1 LKVCTVHKPKG
12 EIMNHTRKNPARS
25 IVALAVSGTLAFG
38 CAGQPTESQEI
49 VDNLLQAGFPANDI
63 QVVGD
68 AVYVGRDAEVTLA
81 ASLEMLETAGTTQ
94 EQYRTT
100 NTLSA
105 SVTKICVDGP
115 GFTGVFSTAL
125 DLAIQNYEELPLTF
139 SMARAPSTGCSFT
152 INAVIDPNMN
162 GGVAGFPSGGLPYS
176 SITIGGQLSQYG
188 VDTIEHVIT
197 HELGH
202 TIGFR
207 HSDYY
212 NRSISCGGG
221 GDEGQAG
228 VGAIHI
234 AGTPTNA
241 VIGGSFMNSCFR
253 ASESGEMTGSDV
265 TALLG
270 MYPRGPTTMSF
281 RTATGHYLVA
291 ENSGG
296 AHMAANRTAIGPWE
310 RFVYSDVNG
319 GELRHNDIIN
329 LRVANGS
336 FMVAENGG
344 GSVVNANRS
353 VAGSFESFRLINL
366 DGWSDFLTGDRV
378 ALQAINGQYV
388 VAEGGGGGADSGSVN
403 ANRSAIGPW
412 ETFVISLQ

>member
-1 LKVCTVHKPKG
+1 
-12 EIMNHTRKNPARS
+12 MNHIRKNPTRS
-25 IVALAVSGTLAFG
+25 IVALAVSGALAFG
-38 CAGQPTESQEI
+38 CSGEQPTDSQEI
-49 VDNLLQAGFPANDI
+49 VDNLLQAGFPADDI
-63 QVVGD
+63 MVVGD
-68 AVYVGRDAEVTLA
+68 AVYVGRDAEVSLA
-81 ASLEMLETAGTTQ
+81 ASREMLKAPAGTTA

-100 NTLSA
+100 NTIAA

-125 DLAIQNYEELPLTF
+125 DQAIQNYEELPLSF

-162 GGVAGFPSGGLPYS
+162 GGVAGFPSGGLPFS
-176 SITIGGQLSQYG
+176 NITIGGQLSQYG

-212 NRSISCGGG
+212 NRAISCGLG

-234 AGTPTNA
+234 PGTPTNA
-241 VIGGSFMNSCFR
+241 VVGGSYMNSCFR
-253 ASESGEMTGSDV
+253 ASETGELTGSDV
-265 TALLG
+265 TALLA
-270 MYPRGPTTMSF
+270 MYPKGPTTMSF
-281 RTATGHYLVA
+281 RTSTGHYLFA
-291 ENSGG
+291 EHGGG
-296 AHMAANRTAIGPWE
+296 AHVGADRTAIGGWE
-310 RFVYSDVNG
+310 RFVYADVNG
-319 GELRHNDIIN
+319 GELVHNDLIQ
-329 LRVANGS
+329 LRASNGS

-344 GSVVNANRS
+344 GAHVAANRA
-353 VAGSFESFRLINL
+353 VGGPWESFRIINL

-378 ALQAINGQYV
+378 ALQAFNGQYV
-388 VAEGGGGGADSGSVN
+388 VAENGGGGNGLGSVN

-412 ETFVISLQ
+412 ETFVLVMQ

>member
-1 LKVCTVHKPKG
+1 
-12 EIMNHTRKNPARS
+12 MNHTRNNLARS
-25 IVALAVSGTLAFG
+25 IIALAVSGTLTFG
-38 CAGQPTESQEI
+38 CTAQPTDSQEI
-49 VDNLLQAGFPANDI
+49 VDNLLQAGFPADDI
-63 QVVGD
+63 LVVGD

-81 ASLEMLETAGTTQ
+81 ASREMLESTSTTQ

-100 NTLSA
+100 NTVST

-162 GGVAGFPSGGLPYS
+162 GGVAGFPSGGYPYA

-212 NRSISCGGG
+212 NRSISCGVG

-228 VGAIHI
+228 IGAIHI
-234 AGTPTNA
+234 PGTPTYA
-241 VIGGSFMNSCFR
+241 VLGGSFMNSCFR
-253 ASESGEMTGSDV
+253 ASETGEMTGSDV
-265 TALLG
+265 TALLA
-270 MYPRGPTTMSF
+270 MYPRYGDDLRWSIAGPLAGKPYCTRIS
-281 RTATGHYLVA
+281 
-291 ENSGG
+291 E
-296 AHMAANRTAIGPWE
+296 P
-310 RFVYSDVNG
+310 SDPHTWHDN
-319 GELRHNDIIN
+319 
-329 LRVANGS
+329 
-336 FMVAENGG
+336 
-344 GSVVNANRS
+344 
-353 VAGSFESFRLINL
+353 
-366 DGWSDFLTGDRV
+366 FLC
-378 ALQAINGQYV
+378 Y
-388 VAEGGGGGADSGSVN
+388 
-403 ANRSAIGPW
+403 
-412 ETFVISLQ
+412 